1 MLYIFD
7 TLTPYIYDYC
17 EVFIHRINVQKYLLY
32 SFIMLN
38 SSASVMYYIITYV
51 IKSIVFFYILT
62 FWKSSDPIK
71 SMFMFFVAFVAMDFI
86 LVRFLPNCEYKKKT
100 MNTMIVPDNFYVIL
114 GIDYVV
120 KAIVW
125 YYAYIYYYLS
135 LNTAQQVMMIFI
147 VMAGID
153 TLFAYLL
160 MGMNPRYSE
169 QFMCICSM

>member
-1 MLYIFD
+1 
-7 TLTPYIYDYC
+7 
-17 EVFIHRINVQKYLLY
+17 
-32 SFIMLN
+32 
-38 SSASVMYYIITYV
+38 
-51 IKSIVFFYILT
+51 
-62 FWKSSDPIK
+62 
-71 SMFMFFVAFVAMDFI
+71 
-86 LVRFLPNCEYKKKT
+86 
-100 MNTMIVPDNFYVIL
+100 MIVPDNFYVIL